1 MNTLTIEVATLMRKG
16 FLMPELWKK
25 VVPSMNNDQEEYSYD
40 ALQRLR
46 LTVED
51 EVDAGELLPRLNE
64 DTRHS
69 TEEDLVVGELEAV
82 EVRALAHLLLFL
94 QGRRDILELKL
105 DLGIIHRQRG

>member
-1 MNTLTIEVATLMRKG
+1 
-16 FLMPELWKK
+16 
-25 VVPSMNNDQEEYSYD
+25 MNNDHDESSYD
-40 ALQRLR
+40 AIQRLR

-64 DTRHS
+64 DTRHG

-105 DLGIIHRQRG
+105 DLGIIDRQRR